1 MLKDEEEEI
10 EKDST
15 ETETKTVKDSTDK
28 ETKME
33 MVLTGKETKAKT
45 DHAEKE
51 RKNDPSDETETR
63 PKELVSLV
71 SLLQS
76 SVSLSEERQSSLTET
91 LLYVRGLA
99 EKQAQERSARIK
111 SLTELQQRMSGFRA
125 RLGIQKE

>member
-1 MLKDEEEEI
+1 MFAAICHVSYCIHLLNTFYLLKDEEEEI

-51 RKNDPSDETETR
+51 RKNDPSEET
-63 PKELVSLV
+63 
-71 SLLQS
+71 
-76 SVSLSEERQSSLTET
+76 
-91 LLYVRGLA
+91 
-99 EKQAQERSARIK
+99 
-111 SLTELQQRMSGFRA
+111 
-125 RLGIQKE
+125 